1 MISPRK
7 QKVRR
12 SLCTDLNK
20 ENRSGGYDQ
29 KVNGQLFEQSCEE
42 RNFLKVLHN
51 GQADLCIAYRCSKVQ
66 LSRYQPLH
74 VIICAKSNA
83 TIHLLDS

>member
-51 GQADLCIAYRCSKVQ
+51 RQADLCIAYRCSKVQ